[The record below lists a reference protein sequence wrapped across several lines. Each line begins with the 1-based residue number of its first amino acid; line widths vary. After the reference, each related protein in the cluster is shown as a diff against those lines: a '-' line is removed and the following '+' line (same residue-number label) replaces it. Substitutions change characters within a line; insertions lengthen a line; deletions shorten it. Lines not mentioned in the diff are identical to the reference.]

1 MSTKQKKEIDPVEIL
16 SGQTQDNIASG
27 ASQARVTME
36 PEQYETDSA
45 GQSESTIPS
54 AVSYNVPKSTVVQQK
69 ITFPEGATNEDKIQ
83 SMIDYIMNRN
93 SFEYDFSQ
101 DPMYQMYADQ
111 YQRKGK
117 LAMLDTMAQ
126 AAALTGGY
134 GNTYAQ
140 QAGQQAYQRYM
151 EDMMANIVPS
161 LRTQAYQVY
170 QDELAGLRD
179 DLGMLQAQEEMD
191 REQERWQAE
200 YDLALQQAKASG
212 GGGGSS
218 GGGSIKYPWANDKDV
233 QTLQDMVRSG
243 YGFGNT
249 IYLPSGSMI
258 GSSPTSVAAVSEY
271 RNLRDANANKSAIGS
286 NASSVSAVSSYR
298 KKNKK

>member
-1 MSTKQKKEIDPVEIL
+1 MTTKKITDLSAEDLFPEIFQSE
-16 SGQTQDNIASG
+16 TKSG
-27 ASQARVTME
+27 ADQARVTMD
-36 PEQYETDSA
+36 PYQ
-45 GQSESTIPS
+45 
-54 AVSYNVPKSTVVQQK
+54 AVDTKTVSSSPASVSSQTQKTTVQPKL
-69 ITFPEGATNEDKIQ
+69 TFPEGATNEDKIQ
-83 SMIDYIMNRN
+83 GMIDHIMNRD

-151 EDMMANIVPS
+151 EDMMANIVPQ
-161 LRTQAYQVY
+161 LRAEAYQVY

-179 DLGMLQAQEEMD
+179 DLGMLQAQEEME

-200 YDLALQQAKASG
+200 FDLALQQAKSSGSG
-212 GGGGSS
+212 GSGGNGGSS
-218 GGGSIKYPWANDKDV
+218 KYPWADDQDV
-233 QTLQDMVRSG
+233 KKLQDMVQSG
-243 YGFGNT
+243 YGMGNT

-258 GSSPTSVAAVSEY
+258 GSSPTSVAAVSAY
-271 RNLRDANANKSAIGS
+271 RDLMNANANKSAIGS
-286 NASSVSAVSSYR
+286 SSSSISAIEEYR

>member
-1 MSTKQKKEIDPVEIL
+1 MTTKKKPEL
-16 SGQTQDNIASG
+16 SAEKLFPKAVQSEVPSG
-27 ASQARVTME
+27 AAQARVTME
-36 PEQYETDSA
+36 PSTSVSA
-45 GQSESTIPS
+45 RTVSATPS
-54 AVSYNVPKSTVVQQK
+54 AVSSGVQRTSAQPKL
-69 ITFPEGATNEDKIQ
+69 TFPEGATNEDKIQ
-83 SMIDYIMNRN
+83 GMIDHIMNRE

-151 EDMMANIVPS
+151 EDMMANIVPQ
-161 LRTQAYQVY
+161 LRAEAYQVY

-200 YDLALQQAKASG
+200 FDLALQQAKSSG
-212 GGGGSS
+212 SGSGGRGGGGSS
-218 GGGSIKYPWANDKDV
+218 KYPWADDPEVKK
-233 QTLQDMVRSG
+233 LQDMVQSG
-243 YGFGNT
+243 YGMGGT

-258 GSSPTSVAAVSEY
+258 GSSPTSVAAVAEY
-271 RNLRDANANKSAIGS
+271 NRLKNANANKSAIGS
-286 NASSVSAVSSYR
+286 SSSSVSAVDAYR
-298 KKNKK
+298 KKKKK